1 MGKNNDFTKE
11 GEQITL
17 AGDIAAAKGDV
28 RKTEKEVEK
37 LHREGSL
44 AREDAARCEGQESPS
59 NEMAFVTVDAVL
71 EGLRAV
77 GVEQE
82 LAAGKPYL
90 VMGARL
96 YCSCGSHVRRLNL
109 PLDHGVYIRGLPMIH
124 EEDCLVGDGK
134 NITTFGVCCSE
145 GHPAWEPLWKEALE
159 KSTRGAVCVSL
170 SQTIFGKPAD
180 TAFKDTVDHKIL
192 LQREDGKNVRGY
204 PCTPCI
210 VGCWRDV
217 NRTQKIVR
225 NGTDGMREQDKLS
238 AVTTDSFLVCAY
250 GGLIEPL
257 SSGQEEG
264 QW

>member
-17 AGDIAAAKGDV
+17 AGDIAAAKKDV
-28 RKTEKEVEK
+28 SETEKELEK
-37 LHREGSL
+37 RHREEIL
-44 AREDAARCEGQESPS
+44 AREEEARQREEQKSPINKMAAAALEAVFSGLGTADVGQES
-59 NEMAFVTVDAVL
+59 
-71 EGLRAV
+71 
-77 GVEQE
+77 
-82 LAAGKPYL
+82 YL
-90 VMGARL
+90 VMGAKL

-145 GHPAWEPLWKEALE
+145 EHPAWEPLWKELLE
-159 KSTRGAVCVSL
+159 KSTRGAVCASL

-180 TAFKDTVDHKIL
+180 TAFRDSVNHKIL
-192 LQREDGKNVRGY
+192 LQRGDGKNVRGY
-204 PCTPCI
+204 PCIPCI

-264 QW
+264 Q